1 MGIKLQEII
10 IIIII
15 ITIVI
20 ITITIIR
27 IITII
32 TVAAI
37 LTSNLVLISGN
48 STVQFCGSGKHI
60 FFG

>member
-10 IIIII
+10 
-15 ITIVI
+15 I